1 MSYPQV
7 APSRKPGLHQ
17 AIATYLRDQPITCVS
32 HATGGQSRTFPMTTV
47 AKYNSYI
54 SRPIATANYPQSCAG
69 SRRRRTV
76 WGVPGHC
83 VVVCIEKVGPV
94 HAPKTTVFSAC
105 DKALCRSNTWLF
117 LIVYMYNVVRKMQ

>member
-32 HATGGQSRTFPMTTV
+32 HATSGQSRTFPMTTV

-76 WGVPGHC
+76 WGVPGRC

-105 DKALCRSNTWLF
+105 NKILCKLSTWLF
-117 LIVYMYNVVRKMQ
+117 LIT